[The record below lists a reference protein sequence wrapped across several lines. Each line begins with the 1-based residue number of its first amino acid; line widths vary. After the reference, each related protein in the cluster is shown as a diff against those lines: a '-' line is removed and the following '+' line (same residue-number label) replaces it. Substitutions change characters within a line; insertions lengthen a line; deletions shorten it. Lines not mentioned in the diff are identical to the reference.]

1 MNELGQ
7 QGSLVYAPYRGC
19 ELEPRLLKPMFD
31 LGRLGLLPFNLQDE
45 DSIRASMAD
54 SDIVVNLIGKHYETK
69 GAVPQKRADGSFSRI
84 NSSFEDVHVEGAATI
99 ARIAGEMG
107 VESLVHV
114 SALAANL
121 DSKSRWNVTKAQGEE
136 AVRAAFPDAI
146 IVKPA
151 TVFGAEDR
159 FLNWIAQ
166 TLTTYPAFPLLHGG
180 EQLVQPVHCLDVGR
194 ALMKIVERHQ
204 EFKGDTFQLFGPAD
218 YTYKEVAE
226 FVMDITMINRPML
239 DAPIQAAE
247 LAAKFLG
254 EAPNPLLT
262 PDMLEQL
269 LEDVMPDTSGRWKTL
284 GDLDI
289 EATSMD
295 KVAFDYLHRF
305 REGSHFSQV
314 EGYH

>member
-1 MNELGQ
+1 
-7 QGSLVYAPYRGC
+7 
-19 ELEPRLLKPMFD
+19 MFD

-180 EQLVQPVHCLDVGR
+180 EQLVQPVRPSVSLV
-194 ALMKIVERHQ
+194 
-204 EFKGDTFQLFGPAD
+204 
-218 YTYKEVAE
+218 
-226 FVMDITMINRPML
+226 FVFFFVFVFVPFSI
-239 DAPIQAAE
+239 
-247 LAAKFLG
+247 LAASTIFF
-254 EAPNPLLT
+254 EALFW
-262 PDMLEQL
+262 
-269 LEDVMPDTSGRWKTL
+269 S
-284 GDLDI
+284 I
-289 EATSMD
+289 
-295 KVAFDYLHRF
+295 
-305 REGSHFSQV
+305 FSSSNNSV
-314 EGYH
+314 IP